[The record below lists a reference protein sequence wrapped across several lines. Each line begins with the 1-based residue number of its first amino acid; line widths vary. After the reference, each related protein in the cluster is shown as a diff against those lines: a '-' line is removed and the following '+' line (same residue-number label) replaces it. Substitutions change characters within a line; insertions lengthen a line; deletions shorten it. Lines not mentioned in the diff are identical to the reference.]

1 MDVSSHL
8 QTLLI
13 LCWGN
18 PRFLF
23 KYFRKIIGI
32 LITHHFRYLIEF
44 QLRITHFLFRILY
57 THFQQILSNR
67 KSRLFL
73 NTVERYVGVR

>member
-1 MDVSSHL
+1 MDFSSHL
-8 QTLLI
+8 QALLI
-13 LCWGN
+13 LCRGN
-18 PRFLF
+18 PRLLF
-23 KYFRKIIGI
+23 KDFRKIIGI

-57 THFQQILSNR
+57 THFQQVLSNC
-67 KSRLFL
+67 KPVCFL